1 MKKNYQKNATSAMAP
16 VLPEAVSIAM
26 AELAGDVQ
34 EGLLAMAVGTGL
46 QVMAAMMNAD
56 VEAVCGPKGRHDPGR
71 CAVRH
76 GTGDGSVTLGGR
88 RVPVTRP
95 RVRAVDG
102 TGELPVASYELF
114 SQTEVLGRMAMER
127 MLAGL
132 STRRYPAGL
141 EPVGQRVERA
151 ARSTSKSAVSR
162 RFVAATETALVEL
175 LAAPLGELDL
185 VALMIDGVHFG
196 EHLCVVALG
205 IGIDGVKHPL
215 GLAEGSTE
223 NTAVVTDLLTGLRD
237 RGLDTSRAIFVGI
250 DGGKALRAAVVRVF
264 DHPVIARCQLH
275 KIRNVA
281 DKLPDRLAATVTKRM
296 RQAYHADSALL
307 AEAQLEALAKELERT
322 HPGAAGSL
330 REGLAETLTVL
341 RLGVSPTLARTLR
354 STNCIESMISIARTH
369 SRNVKNWQN
378 GTMALRWCAAGMIE
392 ARGQFRRVNGHL
404 HLPALRT
411 ALDAH
416 VAAETVGVIRHDEP
430 VIAA

>member
-1 MKKNYQKNATSAMAP
+1 VKKNYQKNATSAMAP

-223 NTAVVTDLLTGLRD
+223 NTTVVTDLLTGLRE
-237 RGLDTSRAIFVGI
+237 RGLDTTRAIFVGI

-264 DHPVIARCQLH
+264 EHPVIARCQLH